1 MSVSHTQRTLAL
13 AGLFQT
19 ARLVQQLAREGRAD
33 AQAFTASIQS
43 VLAIDAPSIEAVY
56 GGVAGL
62 RTGLELLRH
71 KLAGSELGPPQAGPS
86 RNRGER
92 EPPGR
97 GEHEFA
103 GGSAPGDVEIVKYV
117 LSMIQLERR
126 LRRQPDMQEA
136 IRRGIEAAQSQMK
149 FFQPEDNGGAHPRLV
164 EKLAE
169 LYTQTLSTLAP
180 RIMVN
185 GDHGYLGN
193 PQNAAKVRAALFA
206 GIRSAFLWRQLGGNR
221 WQLLLGR
228 KRIAAEAARILA
240 DLRAARIATAD

>member
-19 ARLVQQLAREGRAD
+19 ARLVQQLAREGRSD
-33 AQAFTASIQS
+33 AQAFAASIQS
-43 VLAIDAPSIEAVY
+43 VLAIDAPSTEAVY

-71 KLAGSELGPPQAGPS
+71 KLAGETD
-86 RNRGER
+86 
-92 EPPGR
+92 
-97 GEHEFA
+97 
-103 GGSAPGDVEIVKYV
+103 PGDIEIVKYV
-117 LSMIQLERR
+117 LSMMQLERR
-126 LRRQPDMQEA
+126 LQRQPDMQEA
-136 IRRGIEAAQSQMK
+136 IRRRIEAAQSQMK
-149 FFQPEDNGGAHPRLV
+149 FFQPEGDGGAHPRLI

-169 LYTQTLSTLAP
+169 LYTQTLSTLTP

-193 PQNAAKVRAALFA
+193 PQIAAKVRAALFA

>member
-33 AQAFTASIQS
+33 TLAFTASIQS
-43 VLAIDAPSIEAVY
+43 VLAIDAPSTEAVY

-62 RTGLELLRH
+62 RTGLELVRH
-71 KLAGSELGPPQAGPS
+71 KLAGETD
-86 RNRGER
+86 
-92 EPPGR
+92 
-97 GEHEFA
+97 
-103 GGSAPGDVEIVKYV
+103 PGDIEIAKYV

-136 IRRGIEAAQSQMK
+136 IRRGIEAARSQMK
-149 FFQPEDNGGAHPRLV
+149 FFQPEGNGGAHPRLV

-169 LYTQTLSTLAP
+169 LYTQTQSTQAP

-185 GDHGYLGN
+185 GDHGHLGD
-193 PQNAAKVRAALFA
+193 PQIAAKVRAALFA
-206 GIRSAFLWRQLGGNR
+206 GIRSAFLWRQLGGSR

-240 DLRAARIATAD
+240 DLGAGRIATAD